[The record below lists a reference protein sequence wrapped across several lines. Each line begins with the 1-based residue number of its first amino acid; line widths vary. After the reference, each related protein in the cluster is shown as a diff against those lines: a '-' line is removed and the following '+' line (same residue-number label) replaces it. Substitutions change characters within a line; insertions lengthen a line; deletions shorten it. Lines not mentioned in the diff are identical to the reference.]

1 MSKTTTHVFL
11 IKKTHFKIMQRPL
24 QGEFNPFFQRYIDLV
39 PEGNFHNILNGNT
52 RIILDFFQNIP
63 SEKHEYR
70 YEEGKW
76 SIKEILIHIID
87 TERVMSYR
95 ALVAARGDTSVLPG
109 FDENTYVQN
118 VDVLQRTMESLL
130 EEFQSVRNATT
141 HFFSHISEAQ
151 STFEGNANH
160 HAITARALGYIS
172 VGHVLHHVNVVKE
185 RYL

>member
-1 MSKTTTHVFL
+1 MK
-11 IKKTHFKIMQRPL
+11 RPL

-39 PEGNFHNILNGNT
+39 PEGSFQDVLNENT

-63 SEKHEYR
+63 SKKHEYR

-95 ALVAARGDTSVLPG
+95 ALVAARGDASALPG

-118 VDVLQRTMESLL
+118 VDVSQRTLESLL

-141 HFFSHISEAQ
+141 HFFSHINEAQ
-151 STFEGNANH
+151 SIFEGNASNH
-160 HAITARALGYIS
+160 ATTARALGYIS
-172 VGHVLHHVNVVKE
+172 VGHVLHHINVVKE